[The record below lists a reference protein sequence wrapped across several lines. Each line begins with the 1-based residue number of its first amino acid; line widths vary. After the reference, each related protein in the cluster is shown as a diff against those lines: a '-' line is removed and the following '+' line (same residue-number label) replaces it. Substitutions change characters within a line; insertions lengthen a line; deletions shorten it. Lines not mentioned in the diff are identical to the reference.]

1 MGNRLSKII
10 TRTGDQGT
18 TGLSNNTRVS
28 KTNQR
33 IVAMGDIDELNSCI
47 GLLKSSI
54 ANFST
59 NTQLQLLSE
68 SQLSF
73 IQHRLFDLGG
83 ELSLPGYI
91 FIQESHI
98 QQLENEVNEMNQQ
111 LTPLKEFI
119 LPAGHITASQCH
131 VARSVCRRAE
141 RSCVALH
148 QEETINSHSLIFMNR
163 LSDWLFTFA
172 RILNKKN
179 NTNEVFW
186 QKESNQSE

>member
-1 MGNRLSKII
+1 MANRLSKII

-18 TGLSNNTRVS
+18 TGLANNTRVP
-28 KTNQR
+28 KTDQR
-33 IVAMGDIDELNSCI
+33 IVAIGDIDELNSCI
-47 GLLKSSI
+47 GLLKSAI
-54 ANFST
+54 ATFS
-59 NTQLQLLSE
+59 NRKHIHAKFD

-91 FIQESHI
+91 FIQEKHI
-98 QQLENEVNEMNQQ
+98 QQLENEVSEMNQQ

-141 RSCVALH
+141 RSCVALN
-148 QEETINSHSLIFMNR
+148 QTETINSHSLIFMNR

-172 RILNKKN
+172 RILNKEN
-179 NTNEVFW
+179 DTSEVFW
-186 QKESNQSE
+186 KKES